1 MANEQKPP
9 IPGWAWIFAIACGI
23 IPILTLGGAIPGAI
37 GGGGAFGCIAIARE
51 PSMALGIR
59 IAVCTGISM
68 LCWVLLVVFGLT
80 SFFFMRG

>member
-1 MANEQKPP
+1 
-9 IPGWAWIFAIACGI
+9 
-23 IPILTLGGAIPGAI
+23 
-37 GGGGAFGCIAIARE
+37 
-51 PSMALGIR
+51 MALGIR